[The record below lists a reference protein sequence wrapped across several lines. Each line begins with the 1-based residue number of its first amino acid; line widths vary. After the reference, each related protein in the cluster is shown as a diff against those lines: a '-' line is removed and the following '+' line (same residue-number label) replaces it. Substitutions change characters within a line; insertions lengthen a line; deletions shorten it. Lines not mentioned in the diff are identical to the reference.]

1 MPHPPHN
8 QQFNP
13 PDTFPPPDDR
23 LSPRDAA
30 DLFGITIDT
39 MYDWIRAGY
48 KVWQGGKTGG
58 RYVLSRSHTL
68 VMAEKWKAKC
78 AAEKKEKEEARLARI
93 ARSNSPAAQERRAR
107 GIPRAIGLRELIGV
121 SDVARVLGITRA
133 KVYKLVYAG
142 VIMTVAREGAA
153 NKTMAFR
160 RDYIEELAKKGGIEA

>member
-68 VMAEKWKAKC
+68 AMAERFKAKQ
-78 AAEKKEKEEARLARI
+78 AEEKREKEELRLARI
-93 ARSNSPAAQERRAR
+93 ARINSPAALERKQR
-107 GIPRAIGLRELIGV
+107 GLPRSIALRELIGA
-121 SDVARVLGITRA
+121 SDVARILGITRA
-133 KVYKLVYAG
+133 KVYKMVYAG

-153 NKTMAFR
+153 NKSMAFR
-160 RDYIEELAKKGGIEA
+160 RDYIEELAKKGEIQA